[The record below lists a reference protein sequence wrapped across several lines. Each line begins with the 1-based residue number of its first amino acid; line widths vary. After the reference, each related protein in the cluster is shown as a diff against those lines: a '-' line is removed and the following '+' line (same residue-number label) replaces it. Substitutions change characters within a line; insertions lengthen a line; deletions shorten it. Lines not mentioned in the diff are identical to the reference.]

1 MNYRHAFHAGN
12 FADVVK
18 HATLA
23 RILDYLKKKPAAF
36 RVIDTHAGLGVY
48 DLSSDEALRTGEWQG
63 GIGRLIEAEIP
74 ENIAALLEPYFE
86 TIRDLN
92 SDDAVAAYPGSPE
105 IARRLTRRNDRLTL
119 VELHTRD
126 YEALFA
132 LYSGDRRIKTVELD
146 GWLALGSFVPP
157 KEKRGL
163 VLVDPA
169 FEETDEFATLA
180 DGLAK
185 AHHRW
190 STGIYLLW
198 YPIKDATKVRHFHED
213 IKASGIRRILRVEF
227 QVASG
232 DKDGPLTGCGLLIV
246 NPPYTLADEL
256 KLLLPWLQKTLSAG
270 PGAGHRL
277 DWLVPE

>member
-63 GIGRLIEAEIP
+63 GIGRLIGAEIP

-92 SDDAVAAYPGSPE
+92 SGDAVAAYPGSPE

-119 VELHTRD
+119 VELHPHD
-126 YEALFA
+126 YKALFA
-132 LYSGDRRIKTVELD
+132 RYADDRRTKVVELD

-190 STGIYLLW
+190 PTGIYLLW

-213 IKASGIRRILRVEF
+213 IKASGIRRVLRVEF

-232 DKDGPLTGCGLLIV
+232 DKDGPLTGCGLLVV

-270 PGAGHRL
+270 PGASHRL

>member
-23 RILDYLKKKPAAF
+23 RVLDYLKRKPAAF

-119 VELHTRD
+119 VELHPRD

-132 LYSGDRRIKTVELD
+132 LYAGDRRIKAVELD

-169 FEETDEFATLA
+169 FEETEEFATLA

-190 STGIYLLW
+190 PTGIYLLW

-213 IKASGIRRILRVEF
+213 IKASGIRRVLRAEF

-232 DKDGPLTGCGLLIV
+232 DKDGPLTGCGLLVV

-256 KLLLPWLQKTLSAG
+256 KLLLPWLQKTLATG

>member
-1 MNYRHAFHAGN
+1 MID
-12 FADVVK
+12 AD
-18 HATLA
+18 
-23 RILDYLKKKPAAF
+23 
-36 RVIDTHAGLGVY
+36 
-48 DLSSDEALRTGEWQG
+48 
-63 GIGRLIEAEIP
+63 IP
-74 ENIAALLEPYFE
+74 EKVAALLEPYFE
-86 TIRDLN
+86 AIRGLN
-92 SDDAVAAYPGSPE
+92 SGSAVAAYPGSPE
-105 IARRLTRRNDRLTL
+105 IARRLTRRTDRLTL
-119 VELHTRD
+119 VELHPHD

-132 LYSGDRRIKTVELD
+132 LYAGDRRIKAVELD

-169 FEETDEFATLA
+169 FEETDEFATLV

-190 STGIYLLW
+190 PTGIYLLW

-232 DKDGPLTGCGLLIV
+232 DKDGPLTGCGLLVV
-246 NPPYTLADEL
+246 NPPYTLAGEL
-256 KLLLPWLQKTLSAG
+256 KLLLPWLQKTLATG
-270 PGAGHRL
+270 KGAGHSL